1 MREIELGKLFGENAQ
16 QNIISLLAA
25 LLRKVNNC
33 ILWFLI
39 KLDWVFMKIFVCPL
53 KYHSEHYFGTCQKK
67 KDFGSKLQSSH
78 RSLYLTCSSSN
89 SHHGNHALWG
99 PAGLSDKYYRGENM
113 AQKLET
119 YDLVPFAKQI
129 AAGMVFLGSRGV
141 SERFAKYLS
150 Q

>member
-1 MREIELGKLFGENAQ
+1 MTKKKT
-16 QNIISLLAA
+16 LAA
-25 LLRKVNNC
+25 SYKVSIDLFTLLSVHPILIMEIMPWGDLLGFLRK
-33 ILWFLI
+33 
-39 KLDWVFMKIFVCPL
+39 
-53 KYHSEHYFGTCQKK
+53 S
-67 KDFGSKLQSSH
+67 
-78 RSLYLTCSSSN
+78 R
-89 SHHGNHALWG
+89 
-99 PAGLSDKYYRGENM
+99 GLVDKYYRGGNM

>member
-1 MREIELGKLFGENAQ
+1 M
-16 QNIISLLAA
+16 
-25 LLRKVNNC
+25 
-33 ILWFLI
+33 
-39 KLDWVFMKIFVCPL
+39 
-53 KYHSEHYFGTCQKK
+53 TKK

-78 RSLYLTCSSSN
+78 RSLYLTFSSSN

-99 PAGLSDKYYRGENM
+99 LVDKYYRGGNM

-119 YDLVPFAKQI
+119 YDLVLFAKQI